1 MDIFSRYSDFIQDFI
16 YRSGWQDL
24 RAIQVA
30 AGDAIFNTDQNVLL
44 CASTASGKT
53 EAAFFPILTEFT
65 EDPPESV
72 GCLYIAPLKALIN
85 DQFIRLND
93 LCEEGHIPV
102 WHWHG
107 DVSSS
112 HKKKLLK
119 HPSGILQITPESLE
133 ALLMHKHSEVPKLFG
148 DLRYVVIDEIHSL
161 LRGDR
166 GGQCMCLVQR
176 LCRLSGANPRR
187 IGLSATIGDPQEAG
201 RFLAAGSGRG
211 TVIPD
216 IKAKG
221 MRWRLS
227 MEHFFNAAPQASD
240 IIENPEKSAW
250 AGGVPSASMR
260 PAIGTSKTP
269 ADAGGALVSG
279 GVPAAG
285 GMRVDV
291 SASGITKA
299 DVSVLRQ
306 TKADANPTDKAPLT
320 ADPGMGYIFEH
331 TRGRKCLVFS
341 NSREECEEVTTTLRA
356 YCEYNHEPDRF
367 LIHHGNLSTAFRETA
382 EDEMRDDDSALTTC
396 TTATLELGID
406 IGKLERAFQINAP
419 FTVSAFLQRMGRTG
433 RRGEPCEMWFVMR
446 EEHAEARDLLP
457 DKIPW
462 ALLQGIALIQLYL
475 EERWVEPPRRGRLPF
490 SLLYHQTMSTL
501 ASGGEMSPAELA
513 SRVLTLAP
521 FENVTRDD
529 FRILINDLIAK
540 DHIELTEERG
550 LIVGL
555 AGERITNNFKFYA
568 VFQENEEYSV
578 RCESQEIGTIVKPPP
593 IGDRIAI
600 AGHVWVV
607 EEVDRTHHQVYCH
620 MIKGRVPAYFGEE
633 PGDIHTK
640 ILERMR
646 QVLLETSDYP
656 YLLKN
661 AQARLMTARV
671 DALHSGLGYRPLVC
685 LGGSMYCLT
694 PWLGS
699 YAFLALERFL
709 RIRCAKRLGLKG
721 FNSVR
726 PYFCQFTLGVSEQE
740 FYKVLKE
747 EMEVGIDPMELLY
760 PKEVPVFDKY
770 DDILPE
776 ELVRRG
782 FAYGVLDIE
791 GLKQRIG
798 EWTEGI

>member
-1 MDIFSRYSDFIQDFI
+1 MDIFSRYADFIQDFI
-16 YRSGWQDL
+16 YRSRWENL

-65 EDPPESV
+65 EDPPASV

-85 DQFIRLND
+85 DQFLRLND
-93 LCEEGHIPV
+93 LCEEAHIPV

-166 GGQCMCLVQR
+166 GGQCMCLIQR
-176 LCRLSGANPRR
+176 LCRMSGADPRR
-187 IGLSATIGDPQEAG
+187 IGLSATIGDPKEAG
-201 RFLAAGSGRG
+201 RFLSAGSSRG
-211 TVIPD
+211 CVIPD
-216 IKAKG
+216 IQAKG
-221 MRWRLS
+221 IRWRLS
-227 MEHFFNAAPQASD
+227 MEHFYNCAPQASD
-240 IIENPEKSAW
+240 IVENPEKSTW
-250 AGGVPSASMR
+250 MGGIPSGSIR
-260 PAIGTSKTP
+260 PAIGTSKP
-269 ADAGGALVSG
+269 QADKPVTGLAADEADLVISDGGSARDQKR
-279 GVPAAG
+279 P
-285 GMRVDV
+285 DV
-291 SASGITKA
+291 TVLPQSRSDSA
-299 DVSVLRQ
+299 
-306 TKADANPTDKAPLT
+306 PTDKAPLT

-462 ALLQGIALIQLYL
+462 PLLQGIALVQLYL
-475 EERWVEPPRRGRLPF
+475 EERWVEPPRKGRLPF

-529 FRILINDLIAK
+529 FRILLNDLIEK
-540 DHIELTEERG
+540 DHIELTENRG

-555 AGERITNNFKFYA
+555 SGERITNSFKFYA

-620 MIKGRVPAYFGEE
+620 MIKGRVPAYFGVE

-646 QVLLETSDYP
+646 QVLLDTDLYP

-671 DALHSGLGYRPLVC
+671 DALHSGIGYRPLVC

-699 YAFLALERFL
+699 YSFLALERFL

-740 FYKVLKE
+740 FFTILRE
-747 EMEVGIDPMELLY
+747 EADAGIDPMELLY
-760 PKEVPVFDKY
+760 PKEVPLFDKY

-782 FAYGVLDIE
+782 FAYGVLDIQE
-791 GLKQRIG
+791 MIQRIR
-798 EWTEGI
+798 EWT